1 MAATSKGPN
10 WEALLGLYEQGAGD
24 IEIARHLKITIK
36 RFYQLIEEVPAFA
49 EFVEQGNTL
58 AQAWW
63 IEKGR
68 TSLWDKTFNVALYN
82 FNMKNRYGWADKI
95 DTSDKTDTDPVNLDQ
110 AKAQLALA
118 LKHLSKKHPEL
129 VSGANL
135 NLNSNS

>member
-1 MAATSKGPN
+1 MAVTSNAPN
-10 WEALLGLYEQGAGD
+10 WAALLELYEQGAGD

-68 TSLWDKTFNVALYN
+68 TALWDKTFNVTLYN

-95 DTSDKTDTDPVNLDQ
+95 DTADKTDTDHVNLDQ